1 MPVVLARQW
10 RTAEE
15 RLYQSVMMM
24 EPERYEGYIASVRA
38 IADELSRCHTP
49 DDLVE
54 AYGERS
60 NLAAM
65 AAHRLG
71 SLADPDLVVDAAFN
85 HRYRQI
91 AASARRVEIRERI
104 AAAGAGWLV
113 LQDSPA
119 AGLELHLPSG
129 AGLQRWI
136 EEDIDSGAIRY
147 TVQVRQ
153 LDPNTG
159 EEMPNQAPLA
169 GPKTFADPQGWTR
182 AIAELR
188 QRFGQDEEP

>member
-1 MPVVLARQW
+1 MPGVLARRW

-24 EPERYEGYIASVRA
+24 EPERYEGYIRSVRA
-38 IADELSRCHTP
+38 IADELSGCSTP

-60 NLAAM
+60 DLAAL

-71 SLADPDLVVDAAFN
+71 PLADADLVVDAAFN
-85 HRYRQI
+85 LRYREV
-91 AASARRVEIRERI
+91 AGPARRAEVRERI
-104 AAAGAGWLV
+104 AAAPAGWLV

-129 AGLQRWI
+129 VGLQRWI
-136 EEDIDSGAIRY
+136 EQDVRSGAPVY

-153 LDPNTG
+153 LDPVTG
-159 EEMPNQAPLA
+159 EEVADRPPLA
-169 GPKTFADPQGWTR
+169 GPVFFAGPEAWER
-182 AIAELR
+182 RIAELR
-188 QRFGQDEEP
+188 QRFGGSSD